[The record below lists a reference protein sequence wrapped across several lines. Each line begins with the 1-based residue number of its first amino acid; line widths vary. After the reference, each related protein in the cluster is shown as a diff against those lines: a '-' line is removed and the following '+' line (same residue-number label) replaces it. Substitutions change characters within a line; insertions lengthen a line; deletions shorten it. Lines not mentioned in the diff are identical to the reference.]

1 MAAERR
7 APLDFFS
14 WHIYT
19 ESMSETQMYAKYAR
33 DKLDAAGFKNSE
45 IVLNEWCNF
54 SRNGRKSVRQNNEG
68 ASYCAAMFCAMQDSS
83 IDSAMYYDG
92 QPQSIYC
99 GILSYPD
106 VRPTKTFFAFW
117 AFNKLYELGNCV
129 PVKVENVQGV
139 HACAAVSADGKLG
152 LLLVSNYS
160 PREKR
165 LNLALNGKIKS
176 CKIIDAELT
185 LTEFNCAIDANGDLS
200 MKDFSVA
207 LIEVEL

>member
-1 MAAERR
+1 M
-7 APLDFFS
+7 
-14 WHIYT
+14 
-19 ESMSETQMYAKYAR
+19 
-33 DKLDAAGFKNSE
+33 
-45 IVLNEWCNF
+45 
-54 SRNGRKSVRQNNEG
+54 
-68 ASYCAAMFCAMQDSS
+68 
-83 IDSAMYYDG
+83 
-92 QPQSIYC
+92 
-99 GILSYPD
+99 SYPD